1 MLMTDNERLKIL
13 AKYQTRKIGFK
24 MNFEFF
30 FKTKRLRIQRLLCF
44 DK

>member
-13 AKYQTRKIGFK
+13 AKYQMREIGFK

-30 FKTKRLRIQRLLCF
+30 NKTKRLRIQRLLCF